1 MQDLRQRNLDYAKQV
16 KELKEEQK
24 RLLEEKRKL
33 EEDPVYLEKVGRER
47 MGLVKEGEVVVE
59 IVPMGVNKT
68 K

>member
-16 KELKEEQK
+16 KQLKEEQK
-24 RLLEEKRKL
+24 RLLEEKRML

-59 IVPMGVNKT
+59 IVPAGVNKT